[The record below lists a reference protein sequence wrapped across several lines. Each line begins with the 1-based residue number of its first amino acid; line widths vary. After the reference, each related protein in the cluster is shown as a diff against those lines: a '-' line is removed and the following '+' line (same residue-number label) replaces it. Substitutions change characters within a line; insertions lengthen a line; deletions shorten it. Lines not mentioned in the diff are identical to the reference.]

1 MKNKNH
7 KRIIKYQFKK
17 KKLSHSDISLK
28 RYGENT
34 KWKKYFLKNFLITNN
49 KNFAQN
55 YCLFI
60 SLLKVQS

>member
-34 KWKKYFLKNFLITNN
+34 KWKKYFLKNF
-49 KNFAQN
+49 AQN

-60 SLLKVQS
+60 SLLKIQS